1 MPEAERERPLQC
13 KALQGSSAKGL
24 QPEAQ
29 NILEIL
35 DFTETRPFSE
45 FQSLR

>member
-13 KALQGSSAKGL
+13 KALQGSSAIGRSAEFYKM
-24 QPEAQ
+24 
-29 NILEIL
+29 LETL
-35 DFTETRPFSE
+35 DFTETLPFSE